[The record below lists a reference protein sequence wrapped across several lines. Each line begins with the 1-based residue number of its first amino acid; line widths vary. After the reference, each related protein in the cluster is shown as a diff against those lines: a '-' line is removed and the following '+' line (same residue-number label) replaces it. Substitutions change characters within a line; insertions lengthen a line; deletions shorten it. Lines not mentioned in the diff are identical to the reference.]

1 MEWLKNGRRV
11 GGTNRFQIIEVRDGS
26 ILRIEPVKYQR
37 DNATYEC
44 VAENSAGD
52 SISARAT
59 LEVFSD
65 DRKYSLSWGKQRTEL
80 LCVEMR

>member
-1 MEWLKNGRRV
+1 MTIDVPG
-11 GGTNRFQIIEVRDGS
+11 GS

-44 VAENSAGD
+44 VAENTAGD
-52 SISARAT
+52 TISAKAT

-65 DRKYSLSWGKQRTEL
+65 DREYTFVCPLYIVLKL
-80 LCVEMR
+80 VN